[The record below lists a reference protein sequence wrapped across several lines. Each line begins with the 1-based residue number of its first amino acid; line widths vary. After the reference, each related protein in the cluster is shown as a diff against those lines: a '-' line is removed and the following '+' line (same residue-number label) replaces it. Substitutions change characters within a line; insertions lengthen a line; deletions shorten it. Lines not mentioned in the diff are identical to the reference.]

1 MLVVGGTA
9 AVGGCAPVGACAG
22 CGANQS
28 DFLESLLLTSPVCP
42 GGVAGAACAGGVAG
56 VLLML
61 VVVTQLEGWQV
72 TVMNSLRGNFAPD

>member
-1 MLVVGGTA
+1 MLLVLVLHAGGWW
-9 AVGGCAPVGACAG
+9 
-22 CGANQS
+22 QS

-42 GGVAGAACAGGVAG
+42 GGVAGAACARGVAG